1 MAYKADTK
9 IQNNFQKL
17 VEIEKDI
24 NIDSLLKELNKYNK
38 ALNKF
43 LDSLLDLSIQ
53 EIEAEEKIEENQ
65 EIKEKEFFIVESE
78 IGPTQWLQLLAEVKN
93 KINQV
98 EKRITYFVLEEG

>member
-1 MAYKADTK
+1 MTYKADTK

-17 VEIEKDI
+17 VEIEKNI
-24 NIDSLLKELNKYNK
+24 NIDSSLKELNKYNK

-53 EIEAEEKIEENQ
+53 EIDAEENQ
-65 EIKEKEFFIVESE
+65 EIKEKEFFIEESE

>member
-1 MAYKADTK
+1 MTYKADTK

-17 VEIEKDI
+17 VEIEKNI
-24 NIDSLLKELNKYNK
+24 NIDSSLKELNKYNK

-53 EIEAEEKIEENQ
+53 EIDAEENQ

>member
-53 EIEAEEKIEENQ
+53 EIDAEENQ

>member
-17 VEIEKDI
+17 VEIEKNI
-24 NIDSLLKELNKYNK
+24 NIDSSLKELNKYNK

-53 EIEAEEKIEENQ
+53 EIDAEENQ